1 MRIKDWS
8 SDVCSSDL
16 VAGETWRGSGVQHS
30 FAPDILGSGPIMRV
44 VSRLL
49 QRQHRRKAGVG
60 TFEQGAPIVAAA
72 RRENPGQNGRIRR
85 PARRVVLAFEQR
97 RRRADAFEK
106 LAVER
111 LLNRANRDVAAVSAT
126 IATVEGSRPAEQILL
141 ALKRDCARWEQ
152 SREE

>member
-1 MRIKDWS
+1 
-8 SDVCSSDL
+8 
-16 VAGETWRGSGVQHS
+16 
-30 FAPDILGSGPIMRV
+30 MRV

-72 RRENPGQNGRIRR
+72 RRENPGQKGRIRR

-97 RRRADAFEK
+97 RRRADAFAK

-111 LLNRANRDVAAVSAT
+111 LLYRAHRDHAAVSAT
-126 IATVEGSRPAEQILL
+126 IETEEGSRPAQQIIMEPT
-141 ALKRDCARWEQ
+141 RDGHRWEK
-152 SREE
+152 SRE

>member
-1 MRIKDWS
+1 
-8 SDVCSSDL
+8 
-16 VAGETWRGSGVQHS
+16 
-30 FAPDILGSGPIMRV
+30 MRV

-97 RRRADAFEK
+97 RRRADAVEK
-106 LAVER
+106 LEVER
-111 LLNRANRDVAAVSAT
+111 PLNRANRAVAAVSAT
-126 IATVEGSRPAEQILL
+126 IATEEGSNTTAQMLL
-141 ALKRDCARWEQ
+141 AVQQHSASVEQ
-152 SREE
+152 PTKI

>member
-16 VAGETWRGSGVQHS
+16 VAGETWRASGVKHS
-30 FAPDILGSGPIMRV
+30 FAPDILSSGPIMRV

-49 QRQHRRKAGVG
+49 QRQHRCKAGVG

-106 LAVER
+106 LDRKSTR
-111 LLNRANRDVAAVSAT
+111 LNS
-126 IATVEGSRPAEQILL
+126 SH
-141 ALKRDCARWEQ
+141 
-152 SREE
+152 